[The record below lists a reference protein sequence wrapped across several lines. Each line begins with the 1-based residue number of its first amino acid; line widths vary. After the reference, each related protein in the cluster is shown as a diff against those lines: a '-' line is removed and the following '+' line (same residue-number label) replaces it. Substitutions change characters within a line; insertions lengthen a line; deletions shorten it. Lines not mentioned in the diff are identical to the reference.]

1 MEAGMREKGDVRIEA
16 AADGIARLVLNR
28 APVNALTAGFLDHV
42 ASALAE
48 LVHDAATRAII
59 VSSAFRTYSGGLDL
73 KAAQAMDLAGEQAI
87 VRALNVTFS
96 DLYRCPKPVIAACS
110 GSAIAG
116 GLFFV
121 LAADWRV
128 GAEDAAFGLAEVR
141 VGADFPVG
149 PLEIARDTLAP
160 AAFRRL
166 LLSGQPIQAAEALA
180 QGILDETVPHAA
192 VEFRALEAAR
202 RHAAL
207 PPGAFARVKAQS
219 RKPALDRIDHAMA
232 TGANAPPDGWLT
244 AESRPAMAA
253 MIASRRRDQ

>member
-1 MEAGMREKGDVRIEA
+1 MNGQAEVRIDPA
-16 AADGIARLVLNR
+16 TDGIARLVLNR
-28 APVNALTAGFLDHV
+28 APVNALTADFLDAV
-42 ASALAE
+42 AVALAD
-48 LVHDAATRAII
+48 LVHDTDTRAII
-59 VSSAFRTYSGGLDL
+59 VGSAFRTYSAGLDL

-96 DLYRCPKPVIAACS
+96 DLYRCPKPVIAACA

-128 GAEDAAFGLAEVR
+128 GAEDAEFGLAEVR

-149 PLEIARDTLAP
+149 PLEIARDTLGP

-166 LLSGQPIQAAEALA
+166 LLSGRPVAAAEALA
-180 QGILDETVPHAA
+180 QGILDETTHHAV
-192 VEFRALEAAR
+192 VEARALAAAHR
-202 RHAAL
+202 YAAL

-219 RKPALDRIDHAMA
+219 RKPALDRIDRAMA
-232 TGANAPPDGWLT
+232 SGANSPPEGWLT
-244 AESRPAMAA
+244 VESRPAMAA
-253 MIASRRRDQ
+253 MIDSRRRDQ